1 MKNSL
6 KNFSY
11 EEIQNWA
18 KAQGLR
24 SFVGKQLFEW
34 LFDKKVRSASEMRNI
49 KKEVRDLVDRSG
61 EIDLLKNESHEIS
74 PDDNSE
80 KFLFR
85 CLDGHALETVL
96 IRSPQRTTL
105 CISSQIGCAMGCSFC
120 RTSGMGLVRNLS
132 SGEMLEQFIQV
143 SRMTRDP
150 ITNVVFMGM
159 GEPFDNYEQ
168 SIKAA
173 VVLNHEKGPNI
184 AARRITLSTAGLVPR
199 IRDFAR
205 LPYQFRLAVSLNAA
219 DNAKRNALMPINRR
233 YPIEELL
240 QAAKYY
246 TDISNRHITFEYV
259 LIRGINDSPGDA
271 AELRKKLTSI
281 PCKLNI
287 IPFNETGSS
296 FRRPTDAEVRDFIS
310 LLDDV
315 NFAVTLR
322 NSGGRGIHAAC
333 GQLYHEERRS

>member
-333 GQLYHEERRS
+333 GQLYHKERRS

>member
-1 MKNSL
+1 MKNTL
-6 KNFSY
+6 KNLSY
-11 EEIQNWA
+11 EEMQNWA
-18 KAQGLR
+18 SAQGLKA
-24 SFVGKQLFEW
+24 FVGKQIFEW
-34 LFDKKVRSASEMRNI
+34 LFDKKVSAASEMLNI

-61 EIDLLKNESHEIS
+61 AINLLKNESHELS
-74 PDDNSE
+74 ADDGSE

-85 CLDGHALETVL
+85 CLDGEALETVL
-96 IRSPQRTTL
+96 IRSPQRSTL

-120 RTSGMGLVRNLS
+120 RTSGMGLIRNLS

-143 SRMTRDP
+143 SRMSRDT

-168 SIKAA
+168 AIKAA

-184 AARRITLSTAGLVPR
+184 VARRITLSTAGIVPR

-219 DNAKRNALMPINRR
+219 DNAKRDALMPINRR
-233 YPIEELL
+233 YPVEELL

-259 LIRGINDSPGDA
+259 LIRGVNDSPADA
-271 AELRKKLTSI
+271 AELRKKLT
-281 PCKLNI
+281 
-287 IPFNETGSS
+287 PF
-296 FRRPTDAEVRDFIS
+296 P
-310 LLDDV
+310 V
-315 NFAVTLR
+315 N
-322 NSGGRGIHAAC
+322 
-333 GQLYHEERRS
+333 

>member
-296 FRRPTDAEVRDFIS
+296 FRRPSDAEVRDFIS

-333 GQLYHEERRS
+333 GQLYHKERRS

>member
-296 FRRPTDAEVRDFIS
+296 FRRPSDAEVRDFIS